1 MNNYPH
7 ARHRSALKGPSHFGM
22 NQYQWA
28 AARER
33 ADEAMMLGDL
43 TLRALAKARTMVLR
57 VLRTLRGVPNNG
69 PVGTTR

>member
-1 MNNYPH
+1 
-7 ARHRSALKGPSHFGM
+7 M